1 MANAHKAA
9 GQDMLSKPSG
19 KLLIAQSHLPGL
31 ATTSV
36 VFIAEAYLC
45 LLYTL
50 DAVIADG
57 YFVRIS
63 AQVFD
68 DLFWSAK
75 RTFGIHHPLCLKEAF
90 YKLLILYGCTSQC
103 SHILCPEY
111 FAQSLYR
118 KQILIA
124 AQLLLPFAILIY
136 SSSRNNAVQVRMQ
149 AQVLSPCMQYRYHS

>member
-9 GQDMLSKPSG
+9 GQDMLSEPSG
-19 KLLIAQSHLPGL
+19 KLLIAQCHLPGG
-31 ATTSV
+31 AITAV

-45 LLYTL
+45 FLYTL
-50 DAVIADG
+50 DAVIADS

-75 RTFGIHHPLCLKEAF
+75 RTFGIHHPLFLKETF
-90 YKLLILYGCTSQC
+90 YKLLISYACTSQC
-103 SHILCPEY
+103 CHILCPEY

-118 KQILIA
+118 KQIFIA
-124 AQLLLPFAILIY
+124 AQLLLPLTL
-136 SSSRNNAVQVRMQ
+136 SVHPSSRNNAMQVRMQ
-149 AQVLSPCMQYRYHS
+149 TQILPPGV